1 MTSPS
6 SLIRLAQVEKWYGAR
21 KVLAVD
27 DLTLCEG
34 DRIMLRGRNGSGK
47 STLLKVI
54 ARVTPPTRGSV
65 RWTADARLQTTGYA
79 AQAGGLYPDLT
90 LAENLTV
97 RSRLHGASESS
108 DRVRGLADDLGLTS
122 CLGRRIAELSGG
134 FQRLSSIA
142 CALATNATC
151 LILDEPFSGL
161 ESRHMDRVRTC
172 LASLAPSP
180 KILIVASPE
189 SEEISDGTRHLHME
203 DGRVLCAAP

>member
-1 MTSPS
+1 MTSSPS
-6 SLIRLAQVEKWYGAR
+6 LMHLEQVEKWYGSR
-21 KVLAVD
+21 KVLVVE

-47 STLLKVI
+47 STLLKLV

-65 RWTADARLQTTGYA
+65 KWTADPGLRTMGYA

-90 LAENLTV
+90 LAENLAV
-97 RSRLHGASESS
+97 RSRLHGAQDSG
-108 DRVRGLADDLGLTS
+108 DRLRGLADDLGLTA

-142 CALATNATC
+142 CALATKATC

-161 ESRHMDRVRTC
+161 ETRHVDRVRAC
-172 LASLAPSP
+172 LARLEPSP
-180 KILIVASPE
+180 KVLIVASPE
-189 SEEISDGTRHLHME
+189 SEEISDATRHLQME